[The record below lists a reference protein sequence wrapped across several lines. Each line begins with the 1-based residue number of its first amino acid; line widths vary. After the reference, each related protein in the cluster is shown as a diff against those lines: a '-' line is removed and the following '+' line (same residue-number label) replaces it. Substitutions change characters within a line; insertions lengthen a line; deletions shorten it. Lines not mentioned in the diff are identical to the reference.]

1 MGQVLGTGPSMHF
14 LGCHLRILSL
24 ILFGCAVTGW
34 ADSRDLFCRSKV
46 SRTRVTRT
54 IHCDSDHEFEHP
66 IEIASIEQSCA
77 NWSSAAALTLNSSS
91 SHLDFDLPAASA
103 PIFLLGFTG
112 PALPLEDDSPLPKR
126 RRLPS
131 RGRAPPFV

>member
-1 MGQVLGTGPSMHF
+1 MGQVFDTGLSMHF
-14 LGCHLRILSL
+14 PGCHLRILSL

-54 IHCDSDHEFEHP
+54 IHCDSDHEFDHP

-77 NWSSAAALTLNSSS
+77 NRSSAPALTLNSSS
-91 SHLDFDLPAASA
+91 GQLDFDLPTASA
-103 PIFLLGFTG
+103 PIFFLGLTG
-112 PALPLEDDSPLPKR
+112 PALPLEDDSPLSKR
-126 RRLPS
+126 LRLPS